1 MGQKI
6 HPIGF
11 RVGIIRD
18 WDSRWYS
25 AKDYAKWVYEDYKI
39 RRFLKKDLPRRRPDL
54 ASAAIS
60 RVEIERAANR
70 VEVTIFSARP
80 GILIGRQGRGLEE
93 IRQALVHLLDPTYRW
108 RAAREKDARPNVDV
122 HVHVQEVNEP
132 DKDAQL
138 VAENIA
144 QQISR
149 RVSYKRAMRQAI
161 LRTMRAGALGIKVR
175 VAGRLAG
182 AEMARSEV
190 DKMGKIP
197 LQTIR
202 ADVDYGFAEAPTTY
216 GNIGVKVWIY
226 RGDILPGQKV
236 EEESREVTPVVPQ
249 EGERPAGR
257 RRRGRRG
264 GRRQRGNADA
274 ETS

>member
-18 WDSRWYS
+18 WNSRWYS
-25 AKDYAKWVYEDYKI
+25 AKDYANWVYEDYKI
-39 RRFLKKDLPRRRPDL
+39 RRFLKKDLPKRRSDL
-54 ASAAIS
+54 AAAAIS
-60 RVEIERAANR
+60 HVDIERAANR

-93 IRQALVHLLDPTYRW
+93 IRQALVHLLDPTYRL
-108 RAAREKDARPNVDV
+108 RAARDKDARPASEV

-144 QQISR
+144 QQITR

-161 LRTMRAGALGIKVR
+161 LRMMRAGALGIKVR
-175 VAGRLAG
+175 VAGRLSG

-226 RGDILPGQKV
+226 RGDVQPGEKV
-236 EEESREVTPVVPQ
+236 EEKGREIVPAVQ
-249 EGERPAGR
+249 TEGERPAGR

-264 GRRQRGNADA
+264 GRRPHGNVDA